1 MYTLL
6 NCDYVQ
12 LEKATDVVQLRQAAG
27 SNRCLLVDAGFTQSA
42 HHIDLSMKPAIIKA
56 LSLHHLLHSKAELDQ
71 FRDGLDCLR
80 VLDCIKA
87 KPDLMKVYFISPTV
101 SLTAGD

>member
-1 MYTLL
+1 MYTSLQ
-6 NCDYVQ
+6 CDYLQ
-12 LEKATDVVQLRQAAG
+12 LEKATDLVQLRQVAG
-27 SNRCLLVDAGFTQSA
+27 NNRCLLVDVGFTQSA
-42 HHIDLSMKPAIIKA
+42 HHIEFSIKPAIIKA
-56 LSLHHLLHSKAELDQ
+56 LSLHHLRSKAELDQ
-71 FRDGLDCLR
+71 FRDGLGCLR